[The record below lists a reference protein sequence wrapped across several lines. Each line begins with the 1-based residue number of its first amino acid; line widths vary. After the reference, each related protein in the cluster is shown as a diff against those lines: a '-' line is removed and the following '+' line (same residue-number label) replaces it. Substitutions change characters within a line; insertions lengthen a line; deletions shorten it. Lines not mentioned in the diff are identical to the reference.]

1 MSEHFA
7 RRAADELQRGLGR
20 RTFFRA
26 ATAVAAAGAVTGK
39 IGRASCRERV

>member
-26 ATAVAAAGAVTGK
+26 ATAVAE
-39 IGRASCRERV
+39 IGRAHV